1 MKKLIVIAFFVGF
14 STLNISCSKQ
24 ATAQTQTTIESFVK
38 TYFADAE
45 ILSSIKDGFDYDVT
59 LSDYT
64 KIEFDGNLLGG
75 KLEWDE
81 VDCKH
86 STVYKAVPSTLIPVE
101 ISTHVAKY
109 HSDYTI
115 VKISKDRRGW
125 EIELSNG
132 IEIEFDKRFNVIDF
146 DD

>member
-1 MKKLIVIAFFVGF
+1 MKKALVFALFIGIALTNTSCNNDKKTKAINDFVRAYFPDTEVIA
-14 STLNISCSKQ
+14 N
-24 ATAQTQTTIESFVK
+24 
-38 TYFADAE
+38 
-45 ILSSIKDGFDYDVT
+45 IKDGLDCDVT

-64 KIEFDGNLLGG
+64 QIGFDGNLFG

-81 VDCKH
+81 VDCRH
-86 STVYKAVPSTLIPVE
+86 ASLSPTVPTALVPAE
-101 ISTHVAKY
+101 ITNYVNRIHGSQSVT
-109 HSDYTI
+109 
-115 VKISKDRRGW
+115 KISKDNRGW